1 MIERVDNNGNSYEA
15 ARVVS
20 IAFEEPEILAETL
33 KAVGGMVA
41 ACINGN
47 SPERVTLR
55 RTETCCFL
63 DIEETVH
70 SDGVTM
76 LLYFAAGQIAAGEMF
91 SPPEVMMRSFLRSTT
106 DRKPSRSSDPMSPVC
121 SQPPA
126 SISWAV

>member
-91 SPPEVMMRSFLRSTT
+91 LFICPKKHLSEG
-106 DRKPSRSSDPMSPVC
+106 
-121 SQPPA
+121 A
-126 SISWAV
+126 SMIWRETKASLE